1 MPRSISARADPIPT
15 ECTTTIPM
23 QEDNKKGEIHDN
35 NNDDVIIWRR
45 SNVSSG
51 LQLTAFTIHIIMITN
66 EMNEIATPKRINKD
80 KVKVKLK
87 KYLHIHNET
96 FTVILQEHDRHL
108 LTISLHSRGAK
119 CLMLEGVLA
128 TDIISV

>member
-1 MPRSISARADPIPT
+1 
-15 ECTTTIPM
+15 M

-51 LQLTAFTIHIIMITN
+51 LQLTAFTIHIIMIIN
-66 EMNEIATPKRINKD
+66 ETNEIATPKRINK
-80 KVKVKLK
+80 VKVK
-87 KYLHIHNET
+87 KYLHIHNKT